1 MSIYFATIEKLKEYC
16 QDKEIA
22 LSCIEVTS
30 RKEAKELPGVFNNW
44 AVFYDGAFQ
53 TVNQL
58 DGSAVERLLKSHNL

>member
-1 MSIYFATIEKLKEYC
+1 MRGIVIVSQYGRRNDNE
-16 QDKEIA
+16 
-22 LSCIEVTS
+22 

-58 DGSAVERLLKSHNL
+58 DGSAVERLLKKS

>member
-1 MSIYFATIEKLKEYC
+1 MIVSQYGRRNDNE
-16 QDKEIA
+16 
-22 LSCIEVTS
+22 

-58 DGSAVERLLKSHNL
+58 DGSAVERLLKKS